1 MRKIIVVFGLILFAL
16 PTFSSEMKLL
26 AKFPNAGFYYYYS
39 PDFNVENFQKPNE
52 ITKSEEGNYS
62 IFIYN
67 KEIPKEKFIYYD
79 NEDHNLIEDN
89 GSELFSF
96 LMNGINNKPSY
107 YVYRSPDYEED
118 DVEKYIC
125 RFNPNNLQ
133 IKYIY
138 QPEQAKYIKQLEFNN
153 GELGITSIC
162 NPSYIP
168 GQDI

>member
-1 MRKIIVVFGLILFAL
+1 MKKNIVLFSLMLLAL
-16 PTFSSEMKLL
+16 PAFSSEMKLL

-39 PDFNVENFQKPNE
+39 PDFDIENFQKPKE
-52 ITKSEEGNYS
+52 ITKSENGNYT
-62 IFIYN
+62 IFIYD
-67 KEIPKEKFIYYD
+67 KVIPKEKFIYYD

-89 GSELFSF
+89 ASQLFSF

-107 YVYRSPDYEED
+107 YAYRSPDYED
-118 DVEKYIC
+118 CDIEKCIC
-125 RFNPNNLQ
+125 KFNPNNWQ
-133 IKYIY
+133 IKYVY

-162 NPSYIP
+162 NPEYVP